1 MNLERFLPKNRVARA
16 AVIAAVALVAV
27 LVFTQ
32 LLMPGRGDGRGTPA
46 AVLFAGLCKGAA
58 AAVVTVGIILIYRTL
73 RIVNFAQVAMGSA
86 GTILTF
92 EFLQYTDVP
101 FPIALAVGIGLSAL
115 IGLAMGV
122 LTLRFFSSSRLFLTV
137 FTIVA
142 ASVTAGLAQQ
152 VRSLPFFPDVNKRT
166 TAEQVAGQ
174 DPAQL
179 LPFRG
184 LKFQVGS
191 FPIDFR
197 FGHLLTLELALLVFL
212 GVWAFLRYTKAG
224 VAIRALAENSERASL
239 LGIGVG
245 GMAVLVWTISGA
257 LSGVGVIARASIT
270 SPSSAAAVGIGFGF
284 LLPVFAAAVLGRMTN
299 LPVAIGASLAIS
311 VMSDAWNNSLQDRAE
326 LFDLGL
332 LLVIATGLLLQR
344 SRGRSETGAG
354 VSWSATDEP
363 RPIPQVLRELSTVRM
378 TRLSLIAIG
387 IIAVLVFPFVVST
400 RNVSLGQVI
409 ALNAIA
415 VVSLV
420 VLTGWSGQVSLA
432 QFAFVAI
439 GAVVGGSITANTP
452 IPFWFAVPL
461 AAAIT
466 GVVAVIVGLPALRI
480 PGLFLLV
487 ATFAFALV
495 VEEILFDERYFGW
508 LLPSAVDRPTFFMID
523 FENERAMYYLAVAT
537 LVLAIVIV
545 TNLRRSRIGRTL
557 IGLRENE
564 ANAKAFGVR
573 AVRTKLVAFGIAGAL
588 CGMAGAVL
596 AAQGRAVSQAT
607 FAVQESVDVF
617 TAAVFGGVSTP
628 FGALLGAA
636 WFQIVEDF
644 ARDRAILQAFLQR
657 GGTLFILL
665 LAPGGLIS
673 LINVARDSVLRVI
686 AQRRQLVVPS
696 LTADFDAEAE
706 DAQLIPLGEND
717 PSSGLGAL
725 PVGTRYSLESELY
738 QGRGERIVDRLKT
751 KTGGRDAQ
759 AMTAAARA
767 ADDVETGA
775 TPA

>member
-1 MNLERFLPKNRVARA
+1 MDRFLPKNRMARA
-16 AVIAAVALVAV
+16 AVITAITLVAV
-27 LVFTQ
+27 LIFTQ
-32 LLMPGRGDGRGTPA
+32 LLMPGRGDARGTPA

-58 AAVVTVGIILIYRTL
+58 AAIVTVGVVLLYRTL
-73 RIVNFAQVAMGSA
+73 RIVNFAQVAMGIA

-92 EFLQYTDVP
+92 EFLQYTEVP
-101 FPIALAVGIGLSAL
+101 FPAALALGVALSAA
-115 IGLAMGV
+115 IGVLMGV

-137 FTIVA
+137 FTIVS
-142 ASVTAGLAQQ
+142 ASVLAGLGPQ
-152 VRSLPFFPDVNKRT
+152 VRSLPFFPDFSKRT
-166 TAEQVAGQ
+166 TAENLASQ

-191 FPIDFR
+191 FPVDFR
-197 FGHLLTLELALLVFL
+197 FGHLLTLELAVLVFI
-212 GVWAFLRYTKAG
+212 GIWAFLRYTKAG

-245 GMAVLVWTISGA
+245 GMAVLVWMISGA
-257 LSGVGVIARASIT
+257 LAGVGVIARASIT
-270 SPSSAAAVGIGFGF
+270 TPGSATGIGFGV

-299 LPVAIGASLAIS
+299 LPVAIGASIAIA

-344 SRGRSETGAG
+344 ARGRSETGAG

-378 TRLSLIAIG
+378 TRLSLIVFG

-461 AAAIT
+461 AAAVT

-495 VEEILFDERYFGW
+495 VEEVLFDERYFGW
-508 LLPSAVDRPTFFMID
+508 LLPSDVDRPTFFMID

-607 FAVQESVDVF
+607 FGVQESVDVF

-706 DAQLIPLGEND
+706 DALLIPLGEND

-738 QGRGERIVDRLKT
+738 QGRGQRIVDKLKT

-775 TPA
+775 APA